1 MKRLFVFVA
10 FGLAAVGV
18 VFADDNVLIDFS
30 KLVPDIIPNQE
41 GVMTQNRQTV
51 MDYSNKTGTGYTP
64 EQQALMK
71 TSLSIPDWMVDL
83 ASSSRSIRND
93 VESFTR
99 VSASKQ
105 FENVMG
111 VRIHFPEAS
120 YNSWASIKPPF
131 DIPAYEFSAVDEE
144 GQVAPP
150 PDPNNVN
157 INTEQSRFEDGY
169 GVLKNVGA
177 IKSMA
182 VQVYGINAPHSVSAI
197 LIDGNGKSQNIF
209 LGYLDFDG
217 WATLTWDNPQYINEV
232 RARTLRIYQLYPSFA
247 PYVRFGG
254 FIIQRDG
261 ASEGGDFVT
270 YFKDVRLVYDKAQL
284 EGGRDIDD
292 ESEWGIIRDREVQR
306 QKSEFTNFGKTQVWR
321 FLEGEKKATEDF
333 FTNRPR
339 DNNAQPAAQQ
349 QQAQQP
355 QQ

>member
-10 FGLAAVGV
+10 FGLAAVGAGGA
-18 VFADDNVLIDFS
+18 VFADENVLIDFS
-30 KLVPDIIPNQE
+30 KLVPDILLDQT
-41 GVMTQNRQTV
+41 GVQPQNRQTV
-51 MDYSNKTGTGYTP
+51 MDYSNTAGSGYTP
-64 EQQALMK
+64 EQRALMK
-71 TSLSIPDWMVDL
+71 TSLAIPNWMVDL
-83 ASSSRSIRND
+83 ASSSRSVEND
-93 VESFTR
+93 VGSYTK

-111 VRIHFPEAS
+111 VRVHFPVAP

-131 DIPAYEFSAVDEE
+131 DIPAYEFSTIDEE
-144 GQVAPP
+144 GQIALQ
-150 PDPNNVN
+150 DGVN

-182 VQVYGINAPHSVSAI
+182 VQVYGINAPHSVSAV
-197 LIDGNGKSQNIF
+197 LIDGNGKSQNVF

-217 WATLTWDNPQYINEV
+217 WATLAWDNPQYINEV

-270 YFKDVRLVYDKAQL
+270 YFKDVKLVYDKAQL
-284 EGGRDIDD
+284 EGEKDIDD
-292 ESEWGIIRDREVQR
+292 ESEWNIIKDREAERQR
-306 QKSEFTNFGKTQVWR
+306 NEFTNFGKTQVWR
-321 FLEGEKKATEDF
+321 FVEGEKKAPEAY
-333 FTNRPR
+333 FTNLSRTN
-339 DNNAQPAAQQ
+339 DQQAAQQ
-349 QQAQQP
+349 QP
-355 QQ
+355 Q